1 MHGGDIYD
9 FAINNNTT
17 ISGILDFSANM
28 NDFIRVKN
36 LTLKREYIE
45 NYPENNLSKY
55 KKILACDEFNSDNIA
70 IVPGLTP
77 FIHSFMGS
85 IKGNVIIVSPVF
97 TEYMKSKTNG
107 KKILIPFNILNR
119 NPEILKN
126 YDFETLFLVYPDSPT
141 GQIMNSNSLLS
152 ILEISM
158 KKNSTVFIDESFIW
172 FVNNRKINERDLIEK
187 YHNIIIGRSMTK
199 VLSIPGLRLAY
210 IVSNPDR
217 ISIIENNLEPWRIN
231 EAALL
236 YISSHVEDLSHIAK
250 KTEVERKYL
259 IKSLANKG
267 FNIIGNPQANY
278 ITFKLPKNID
288 GYKLKAYLAG
298 RNIMV
303 RILDDYSE
311 FGSNYIRVN
320 VKRRIKNRILINA
333 LYYYG
338 DTHD

>member
-152 ILEISM
+152 ILEISE
-158 KKNSTVFIDESFIW
+158 ESFNDMEFKDI
-172 FVNNRKINERDLIEK
+172 F
-187 YHNIIIGRSMTK
+187 T
-199 VLSIPGLRLAY
+199 
-210 IVSNPDR
+210 
-217 ISIIENNLEPWRIN
+217 
-231 EAALL
+231 ALNGATL
-236 YISSHVEDLSHIAK
+236 YPFSAK
-250 KTEVERKYL
+250 
-259 IKSLANKG
+259 
-267 FNIIGNPQANY
+267 
-278 ITFKLPKNID
+278 
-288 GYKLKAYLAG
+288 
-298 RNIMV
+298 
-303 RILDDYSE
+303 
-311 FGSNYIRVN
+311 
-320 VKRRIKNRILINA
+320 
-333 LYYYG
+333 
-338 DTHD
+338 